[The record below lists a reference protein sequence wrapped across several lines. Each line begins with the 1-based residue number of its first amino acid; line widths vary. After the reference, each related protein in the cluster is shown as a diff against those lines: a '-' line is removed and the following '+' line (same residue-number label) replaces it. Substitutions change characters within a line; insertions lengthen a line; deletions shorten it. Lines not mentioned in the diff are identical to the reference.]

1 MLMFECTLQL
11 NAGAGSGIDLAPMS
25 DLTPPTWSIKD
36 VPLVKKKNIHQECIC
51 MYGSHSVFHFF
62 NLPKNFSETQVSFLI
77 MLTAVTYFVS
87 VVFQASPPILEP
99 TTALAIYSRMS
110 SSLVPCNHLF
120 SRHATLLEETSCLVI
135 QICGRN
141 YCLLDK
147 VDVGLAKK

>member
-1 MLMFECTLQL
+1 MQGL
-11 NAGAGSGIDLAPMS
+11 DLVSICAHVRS
-25 DLTPPTWSIKD
+25 HPTHLILKRRSTGE
-36 VPLVKKKNIHQECIC
+36 KK
-51 MYGSHSVFHFF
+51 HSPRVHLHVWISFRFPFF

-77 MLTAVTYFVS
+77 MLTANVS

-110 SSLVPCNHLF
+110 SSLVPCNHLL
-120 SRHATLLEETSCLVI
+120 SRHTTFLEETSCLVI